1 MTNLRAWLEERSPEE
16 VEHFLEETTRLWLE
30 GGEIKKIYSLLSNY
44 EFIEAKINHYKFGIQ
59 ALIEDYRLLESQDCL
74 DSLEYNIE
82 IIKTLKLI
90 PNALFRSG
98 HIISTDKKQ
107 IAGQLS
113 GRLLHFKERYY
124 IRKLLQQISQ
134 TKTTCLRCLTA
145 NLPPPGT
152 PLIRTLTGHSSS
164 VMAVA
169 LTRDNIYVVS
179 GSSYNTIKVWEL
191 ATGKEIITLAGHSS
205 SVIAVAISGDSQYVV
220 SGSSDKIIKVW
231 ELTTGKEICSL
242 IGHISSVS
250 TIALSEDNKHIVS
263 SSDDNTIKVWSL
275 ETGKE
280 IRSLIGHSDS
290 VNILALSWDNNYVVS
305 ASWDNTIKVWDL
317 ATGKEIQTFFGHKNW
332 ISTVAIS
339 GDNKY
344 VVSGSW
350 DNTIKVWDL
359 ATGKKFRTLF
369 GHRNWISTV
378 AISGDNKYV
387 VSGSWDNTIKVW
399 DLATGKEIRTLFSHT
414 KWVNTLAIS
423 WDNNY
428 IVSGSLDKTIKVWE
442 LTTEKKIHTIS
453 GHSVSVNNIA
463 LSNKN
468 NYVVSRSRDSKIK
481 MWNLATGE
489 EITNNPSSMKSLNR
503 YVVSIHLS
511 DKIKVRDLVTGKEVT
526 NLSHPRNWISTVA
539 ISGDNRYV
547 VSGYRDNTIKVW
559 DLAKR
564 TIIYTLSAH
573 KSSVNTVAISEDNKY
588 VVSGHGDN
596 KIKVWDLATGKEIA
610 TFTGEN
616 SITCCAITP
625 SNDTI
630 VAGDESGKVHFLRWE
645 GREAIM
651 KTKYLT
657 TQYLTTY
664 EIFSTVLN
672 NFLHNYNHGYFTLVG
687 FPGSG
692 KTTILTQYA
701 QSFPSLIYCNLK
713 LTKKN
718 TAQEFLPHLCHQL
731 SQKFPFLSPIPQP
744 ITEGSWLLSQLL
756 KKISNQLPASQKL
769 IIAIDSL
776 DAINPHSQPPG
787 TNLLYLPRYLP
798 QGIYFI
804 LARRPFKQDQS
815 GLLIEAPSEIL
826 DLSQYEVKNW
836 ENEANYQEHWQK
848 IQGEGLSDIAR
859 QVLQVLTSTN
869 DEGFSLREIA
879 KITQGDVFDIQE
891 LLDNWYE
898 FLRLQRINQE
908 TRYSWYHP
916 NFRDWLRDS
925 FLRVG

>member
-317 ATGKEIQTFFGHKNW
+317 ATGKEIQTFFGHK
-332 ISTVAIS
+332 
-339 GDNKY
+339 
-344 VVSGSW
+344 
-350 DNTIKVWDL
+350 
-359 ATGKKFRTLF
+359 
-369 GHRNWISTV
+369 NWISTV